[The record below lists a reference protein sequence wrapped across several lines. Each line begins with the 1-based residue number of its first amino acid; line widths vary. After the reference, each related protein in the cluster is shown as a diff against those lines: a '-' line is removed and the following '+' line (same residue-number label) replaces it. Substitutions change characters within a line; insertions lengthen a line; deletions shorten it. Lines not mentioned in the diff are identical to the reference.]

1 MSTGRGGRGGF
12 TPRGGMGRGGF
23 RGGGGRGFR
32 GGGGGGR
39 GVLYAN
45 QYSCYSIIPFCRFQ
59 RRSWEILKSSN
70 QTLSLDTVLDTVS
83 PIVHNLGMYVYT

>member
-1 MSTGRGGRGGF
+1 MTSLYMPLTTIIIMSTGRGGRGGF

-39 GVLYAN
+39 GVLYV
-45 QYSCYSIIPFCRFQ
+45 IIVF
-59 RRSWEILKSSN
+59 
-70 QTLSLDTVLDTVS
+70 TA
-83 PIVHNLGMYVYT
+83 